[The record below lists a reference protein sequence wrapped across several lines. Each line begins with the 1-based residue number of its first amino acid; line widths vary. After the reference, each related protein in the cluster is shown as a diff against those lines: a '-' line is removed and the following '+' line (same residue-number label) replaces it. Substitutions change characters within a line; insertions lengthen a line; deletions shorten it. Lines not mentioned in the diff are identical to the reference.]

1 MSTCWIPGT
10 SSWIFFS
17 NRSIFSLPESVTASS
32 ALGQSSNT
40 QMVLKN
46 DESVYSFIFNF
57 QGIHTRYD
65 QFITFTGKLLS
76 LDDSE
81 DVNISEI
88 FHCEGYGNK
97 KNKSCDSFKMLRFDD
112 SEVGRVLS
120 HRVLFVVREEK
131 LSLLLEKS
139 VHYKPLEMK
148 IWVTNT
154 KADDEAKDLSW
165 SVFLVVDFT

>member
-1 MSTCWIPGT
+1 MYYKY
-10 SSWIFFS
+10 F
-17 NRSIFSLPESVTASS
+17 L
-32 ALGQSSNT
+32 
-40 QMVLKN
+40 
-46 DESVYSFIFNF
+46 
-57 QGIHTRYD
+57 
-65 QFITFTGKLLS
+65 
-76 LDDSE
+76 
-81 DVNISEI
+81 
-88 FHCEGYGNK
+88 GYGNK